1 MKKIYSLILLILTT
15 LSFGQV
21 VSEDFNN
28 ADSSLLTANG
38 WVANS
43 GAGTNS
49 VDVGVSNGL
58 TYTGYSGTTGFTAAA
73 VGNAA
78 RLDNT
83 GEDVNKAFTTPVT
96 TGSLYYSF
104 LVNAATADAGYFTHF
119 GPGGIPTSPF
129 AARVFVKAGS
139 VAGKINFGIS
149 NTGTGTFS
157 ATPTDFDINTTY
169 LLIVKYDVSTTGAV
183 SLWVKSSGVPLT
195 EASAGSPEVSASGS
209 GSASVGGVYLRQY
222 AATQNITVDGI
233 RVYPTWFNTTPC
245 ALTFAGETAVCDAV
259 TSGIDTYTATIPF
272 TGGNSGTYNLS
283 ASSGT
288 IGGDNPSTT
297 VAGNILITNIQEGI
311 TVTLTVTGSC
321 GFNKIISAPDC
332 KPVNTIPY
340 SESFNYTVGSS
351 LGTSQRW
358 ASLNAGDNVLIA
370 TGNLNYTGLTSSGN
384 SASFSGAGAEAF
396 TPFTT
401 TTTGTIYASYLMN
414 VTDLANTTNPNET
427 YFSGITGTVSGDYRA
442 RLFIKSLGTQYQL
455 GFDTASTTINYDA
468 TLRNV
473 GDVVLVVIGYDF
485 GANSLNAWINP
496 TLATFT
502 AATPASFSLT
512 PTTPIANIGGFI
524 LRQDGATSTPSIT
537 IDELRVGLTTAEL
550 LKTASN
556 SISGLSI
563 YPNPVTNGKLF
574 INTIANTER
583 NVTVYDILG
592 KQVVNVTTTSSEV
605 NVSSLNT
612 GVYIVKVTE
621 EGKTATR
628 KLVIQ

>member
-1 MKKIYSLILLILTT
+1 MKKIYSLILLVLTT

-28 ADSSLLTANG
+28 VDSSLLTANG

-58 TYTGYSGTTGFTAAA
+58 TYTGYSGTTGFAAA
-73 VGNAA
+73 VVGNAA

-129 AARVFVKAGS
+129 AARVFLKAGS

-149 NTGTGTFS
+149 NTGTGTYS

-169 LLIVKYDVSTTGAV
+169 LIIVKYDVSTTGAV
-183 SLWVKSSGVPLT
+183 SLWVKTTGVPAT

-245 ALTFAGETAVCDAV
+245 ALTFSGETAVCDAV
-259 TSGIDTYTATIPF
+259 TSAIDTYTATIPF
-272 TGGNSGTYNLS
+272 TGGNSGTYTLS

-297 VAGNILITNIQEGI
+297 VAGNILITNIQEGV

-358 ASLNAGDNVLIA
+358 ASLNAGDNVLVA

-401 TTTGTIYASYLMN
+401 TTTGTIYTSYLMN

-455 GFDTASTTINYDA
+455 GFDTASATINYDA

-563 YPNPVTNGKLF
+563 YPNPIKDGKLF
-574 INTIANTER
+574 INTTANAER

-605 NVSSLNT
+605 NVSSLNI